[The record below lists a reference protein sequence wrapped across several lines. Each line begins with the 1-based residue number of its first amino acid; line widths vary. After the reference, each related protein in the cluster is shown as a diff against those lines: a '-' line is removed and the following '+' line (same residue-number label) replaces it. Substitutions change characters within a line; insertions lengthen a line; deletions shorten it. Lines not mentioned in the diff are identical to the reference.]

1 MECPCKAPQTYF
13 FDLALLVAKH
23 NALYRVRYPETD
35 PIYQAVEKS
44 FFGTFDDMPI
54 QIHIFADAAEAAAKF
69 SGADHEAQSRII
81 AAQLAK
87 ARDWAGGPCRDQR
100 GAVVWRKS
108 LPFAA
113 AALADE
119 IERSA
124 RQFFL
129 SVYSLKHVDRRSLR
143 SHEAAFWARFRRV
156 RRAHRKA
163 KRDREDLYRVILCLQ
178 QRLPASCCAEIVR
191 MAL

>member
-1 MECPCKAPQTYF
+1 M
-13 FDLALLVAKH
+13 
-23 NALYRVRYPETD
+23 
-35 PIYQAVEKS
+35 
-44 FFGTFDDMPI
+44 
-54 QIHIFADAAEAAAKF
+54 
-69 SGADHEAQSRII
+69 
-81 AAQLAK
+81 
-87 ARDWAGGPCRDQR
+87 
-100 GAVVWRKS
+100 
-108 LPFAA
+108 
-113 AALADE
+113 ADE

-178 QRLPASCCAEIVR
+178 QRLPVSCCAEIVR